1 MSRLLSRAVSGFTLV
16 LAATA
21 TIAATVSLPPELAS
35 LVKIDARHVDE
46 AYLLP
51 GADFRPYTKVL
62 IDPAEI
68 AFRKDWQR
76 NMSSSGRRIS
86 DQDAQK
92 IADAARSG
100 FAEIWDKAFRGAGY
114 EIATAPAADVL
125 RLSPQVIDLYIN
137 APDVMTA
144 GRSRS
149 YAVEAG
155 EATLVLQARDS
166 ETGATLGYA
175 VDRQRT
181 RSMGNR
187 LQWTTSVS
195 NKADFAQLFEQWAR
209 ICVEAL
215 ADLKEKSP
223 LPAHRAGN

>member
-1 MSRLLSRAVSGFTLV
+1 MSGLV
-16 LAATA
+16 WALATVAA
-21 TIAATVSLPPELAS
+21 AAATVSLPPELAA

-51 GADFRPYTKVL
+51 GADFRPYTKVM

-68 AFRKDWQR
+68 AFRKGWQR
-76 NMSSSGRRIS
+76 DMRDSGRRIS
-86 DQDAQK
+86 DEDAQK
-92 IADAARSG
+92 IADAARGG
-100 FAEIWDKAFRGAGY
+100 FAEVWDKAFRGAGY
-114 EIATAPAADVL
+114 GIATAPGADVL

-166 ETGATLGYA
+166 VTGATLGYA

-195 NKADFAQLFEQWAR
+195 NKADFTQLFEQWAR
-209 ICVEAL
+209 ICVDGL
-215 ADLKEKSP
+215 GDLKEKSP
-223 LPAHRAGN
+223 LPLGEAGH

>member
-1 MSRLLSRAVSGFTLV
+1 MSALV
-16 LAATA
+16 LAVAA
-21 TIAATVSLPPELAS
+21 VAAVAATVSLPPELAG

-46 AYLLP
+46 AYLLA
-51 GADFRPYTKVL
+51 GADFRPYTKVM

-68 AFRKDWQR
+68 AFRKNWQR
-76 NMSSSGRRIS
+76 DMSSSGRRIS

-114 EIATAPAADVL
+114 EIATAPGPNVL
-125 RLSPQVIDLYIN
+125 RLSPEVVDLYIN
-137 APDVMTA
+137 APDVMTP
-144 GRSRS
+144 GRSRT

-166 ETGATLGYA
+166 VTGATLGYA
-175 VDRQRT
+175 ADRQRT

-187 LQWTTSVS
+187 VQWTTSVS
-195 NKADFAQLFEQWAR
+195 NKADFGQLFEQWAR
-209 ICVEAL
+209 ICVEGL
-215 ADLKEKSP
+215 SDLKEKSP
-223 LPAHRAGN
+223 LPAHQGGGK